1 MVSLQDHRKIFVFS
15 VFRLRGFAQYLEQYQ
30 VNEDWVIFWRY
41 FAKQQI
47 ILLRNK
53 RKRFRWSDI
62 WYVGDS
68 VPFSHLAHIENQI
81 TCLLSVFP
89 SLTPLC
95 LSPGPRFTIDHTG
108 QYHIELLRPLI
119 SALQADLFTTRW
131 PWLFGVHSSYPNF
144 LMTAKWYAVTSL
156 SFSAIDGHDMLHEAL
171 GYRAS
176 SSLYLS
182 LNCSFSDSFMS
193 VFSGRSHHLLFPS
206 RS

>member
-1 MVSLQDHRKIFVFS
+1 MIETHLGDFSQNNKFSL
-15 VFRLRGFAQYLEQYQ
+15 
-30 VNEDWVIFWRY
+30 
-41 FAKQQI
+41 AKQT
-47 ILLRNK
+47 K
-53 RKRFRWSDI
+53 KFRWSNI

-68 VPFSHLAHIENQI
+68 VPFSLLAPMDNRLSS
-81 TCLLSVFP
+81 LLSVFP

-95 LSPGPRFTIDHTG
+95 LSPGSRFTIDHTG

-171 GYRAS
+171 GCRAS
-176 SSLYLS
+176 LLYLS